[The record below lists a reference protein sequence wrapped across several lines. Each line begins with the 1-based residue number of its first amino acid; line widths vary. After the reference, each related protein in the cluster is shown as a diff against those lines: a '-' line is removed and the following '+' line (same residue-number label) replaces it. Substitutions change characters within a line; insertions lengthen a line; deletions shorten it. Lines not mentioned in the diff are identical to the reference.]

1 MTMRDLYEM
10 RLSDAR
16 WWAYDIP
23 GNLGWILW
31 IVCTVLCLAENVSLF
46 SVLAVVPALLMLAGV
61 AELISEQIAGLG
73 RVLPKVR
80 VIRGFGAL
88 TLGGALGIPVA
99 VCGWIMKTGGNRPM
113 WMLLGAVLCAVFAGL
128 CWRGYHRKKGQS
140 CEASHDCNESDG
152 TDATSQR
159 FEKII
164 EGMKNYTAEQIEAA
178 LKTAGFSETVHVHHP
193 SKPWITVIAR
203 K

>member
-1 MTMRDLYEM
+1 MKCAFPMPGGGRTTFP
-10 RLSDAR
+10 AT
-16 WWAYDIP
+16 WA
-23 GNLGWILW
+23 GFCW

-46 SVLAVVPALLMLAGV
+46 SVLVVVPALLMLAGV
-61 AELISEQIAGLG
+61 AELISERIAGLG

-140 CEASHDCNESDG
+140 Y
-152 TDATSQR
+152 Q
-159 FEKII
+159 
-164 EGMKNYTAEQIEAA
+164 
-178 LKTAGFSETVHVHHP
+178 
-193 SKPWITVIAR
+193 
-203 K
+203 